1 MFSRSARRIGLTS
14 RVVRQPLDK
23 LRDALLPA
31 VLLLDG
37 EEACILRAIDP
48 ESGMARVSFSELT
61 ESEVS
66 ISLEEL
72 AGKYLGLAILSAPAS
87 ILNAARRSWVKSAR
101 ATGSGKPFTAA
112 CRCIATP

>member
-1 MFSRSARRIGLTS
+1 LLDCLFALARSYGINATRESLVAGIPLTNNRLNPSMFSRSARRIGLTS

-48 ESGMARVSFSELT
+48 ESGMARVSFPS
-61 ESEVS
+61 
-66 ISLEEL
+66 
-72 AGKYLGLAILSAPAS
+72 
-87 ILNAARRSWVKSAR
+87 
-101 ATGSGKPFTAA
+101 
-112 CRCIATP
+112 